1 MKIRLLIGFFVYVM
15 VGLVS
20 CAGTPPFLGY
30 VVAQTALNSA
40 RKANSETNASPYW
53 AKAMH
58 YYQRGQKSF
67 QERDYFSAGRF
78 FNESVKW
85 SEKAENFSRFK
96 ISTGEGV

>member
-1 MKIRLLIGFFVYVM
+1 MKTVFLICFFLCVM
-15 VGLVS
+15 TA

-30 VVAQTALNSA
+30 VIAKTAINSA
-40 RKANSETNASPYW
+40 RKADSETNASSYW
-53 AKAMH
+53 AKAVH

-67 QERDYFSAGRF
+67 QERDYISADRF

-85 SEKAENFSRFK
+85 SEKAEDFSRFK